1 MRTTY
6 DYVEDAAKDILGLA
20 AQMSDRIEEL
30 EAEQGTAR
38 DLISDLETQIG
49 ALEGEL
55 VDAELAAA
63 EETATSK
70 ASATRGIRRGDDLR
84 WSGEDDA

>member
-38 DLISDLETQIG
+38 DLISDLETQID
-49 ALEGEL
+49 ALE
-55 VDAELAAA
+55 DELARA
-63 EETATSK
+63 
-70 ASATRGIRRGDDLR
+70 
-84 WSGEDDA
+84 DAKDRP